1 MSISCKVRMMVM
13 WVSIPENKEF
23 GLLSNLL
30 GSGVLSAQHQ
40 WSGAPGKG
48 TKSNVHACWCLCIM
62 TRSAGGVL
70 WDSLFHF
77 LAQRRLAQNYTP
89 TALCTFTHL
98 TSQSWWKCKL
108 WHPLKRQWQ
117 GPRPS
122 SLPRT
127 SRGVFSSL
135 PTPTRSS
142 STMALINTLNSNLS
156 SPNITAPLLIPLRDL
171 VCYININKHLNI
183 YHISHCVLS
192 CSILTQITFT
202 STYSPMFN

>member
-89 TALCTFTHL
+89 TALLHFHSPHL
-98 TSQSWWKCKL
+98 TIMMEVQALAPFEKTVAGSTPFLFAQNFPGRVFKPA
-108 WHPLKRQWQ
+108 HPNEKQFYDGIDKHPQLKSLVPKYHGTLTYTPA
-117 GPRPS
+117 GPGM
-122 SLPRT
+122 L
-127 SRGVFSSL
+127 
-135 PTPTRSS
+135 
-142 STMALINTLNSNLS
+142 
-156 SPNITAPLLIPLRDL
+156 
-171 VCYININKHLNI
+171 YKH
-183 YHISHCVLS
+183 
-192 CSILTQITFT
+192 Q
-202 STYSPMFN
+202 